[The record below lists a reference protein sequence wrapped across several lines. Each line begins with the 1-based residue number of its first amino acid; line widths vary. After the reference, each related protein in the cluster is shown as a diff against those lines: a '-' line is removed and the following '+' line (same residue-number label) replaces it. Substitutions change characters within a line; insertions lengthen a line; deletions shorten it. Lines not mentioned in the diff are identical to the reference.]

1 MKTKNIVM
9 GMSECQK
16 IFHRYLNFLPFLAA
30 DPMACIRK
38 FYKIGPEL
46 GRGGFGTVYS
56 GQRIRDS
63 LPVAIKYVA
72 CGNVASWGVLND
84 RKVPLEICLL
94 HRTQHIAGVIRM
106 VDWFDNGSGYLI
118 VMERPSHS
126 VDLFDFITEHGA
138 LDEPMARNFFKQI
151 VETVIACERASIYHR
166 DIKDE
171 NLVVDRKTR
180 HIKLIDFGSGAI
192 ARDTHYTDFEGT
204 RVYSPPE
211 WIIQKRYQGNPAA
224 VWSLGVLLFDLVC
237 GDIPFH
243 KDEEIIK
250 SELFFRVKVSKAC
263 QNLVRWCLT
272 FNPAKRPKLEEI
284 LQHPWM
290 TGNGVAAGSSL
301 NAPLVAPMPSVVA
314 TSSAVVN
321 NQTISVVP
329 CALFRKPASPPV
341 VQYKADA
348 PPPPPFFVAST
359 SHATNPYNSPFSN
372 STNSYSSA
380 FKHVVAKS
388 TNQNCSSSDESS
400 SCSFSRT
407 EATATKSYHCLGAI
421 RLDDGGSSA
430 CSSANS
436 SSSSCYGNSLIGS
449 NLCASL

>member
-9 GMSECQK
+9 GMT
-16 IFHRYLNFLPFLAA
+16 A

-56 GQRIRDS
+56 GQRIKDN

-211 WIIQKRYQGNPAA
+211 WIVQKRYHGKSAA

-272 FNPAKRPKLEEI
+272 FNPAKRPNLEEI
-284 LQHPWM
+284 LQHPWI
-290 TGNGVAAGSSL
+290 TGK
-301 NAPLVAPMPSVVA
+301 NADNSMVAPVPSIGA
-314 TSSAVVN
+314 TTSAAVVN

-329 CALFRKPASPPV
+329 CALFRKPALPPALPPQKVDASSPP
-341 VQYKADA
+341 A
-348 PPPPPFFVAST
+348 PFFVAST
-359 SHATNPYNSPFSN
+359 SYATNPYNSSFSN
-372 STNSYSSA
+372 PTNSYSSA
-380 FKHVVAKS
+380 FKHVPTKS

-400 SCSFSRT
+400 PSCSFSRA
-407 EATATKSYHCLGAI
+407 EPALATTTTKSYHCLGAI

-436 SSSSCYGNSLIGS
+436 SSSSCYGNNLVGS